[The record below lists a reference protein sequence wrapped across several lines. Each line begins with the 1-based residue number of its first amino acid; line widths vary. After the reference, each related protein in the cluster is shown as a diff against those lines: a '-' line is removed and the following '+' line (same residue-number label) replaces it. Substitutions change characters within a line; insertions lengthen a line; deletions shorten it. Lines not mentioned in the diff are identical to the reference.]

1 MRPPAGA
8 EGAVGPPQG
17 RATTRGGA
25 PHAGA
30 PPPAAVGPPRP
41 SSDHDTVRAWEG
53 HIGRARPEGGARQNC
68 GCRARPS
75 TARRPPLA
83 RRHQLPSRAA
93 IESLHGR
100 DKAAVRA
107 RRSRPRPA
115 TARRRASAR
124 PPPPLFSIDRVCAPS
139 PPPCGASRG
148 GGAAAAG
155 APPAPTPPP
164 RADDPPPS
172 RSGHVSGLAPDAH
185 EADLEAVFGRV
196 GDGCVESVA
205 IVRGAN
211 GVAKGFG
218 FVNFVDA
225 AAAADAIERHNGVH
239 PPRGG
244 GQTWR
249 VAPARGDGGAGAGA
263 AAARG
268 RAAHAERLAGANLY
282 IKHLPLTMGEGGL
295 RALFEVSNRGRGGG
309 RGAGR
314 SAHTQPT
321 HPASLPSP
329 TA

>member
-1 MRPPAGA
+1 M
-8 EGAVGPPQG
+8 
-17 RATTRGGA
+17 GGA
-25 PHAGA
+25 Y
-30 PPPAAVGPPRP
+30 R
-41 SSDHDTVRAWEG
+41 
-53 HIGRARPEGGARQNC
+53 
-68 GCRARPS
+68 
-75 TARRPPLA
+75 
-83 RRHQLPSRAA
+83 SRAA
-93 IESLHGR
+93 GGR
-100 DKAAVRA
+100 GEAELRLPRAALN
-107 RRSRPRPA
+107 RPPPTPRQAPPA
-115 TARRRASAR
+115 PLAGGNRVAAWPGQGGGAGASVEAAAGDRASPGERSAAA
-124 PPPPLFSIDRVCAPS
+124 PPLFSIARVCAPS

>member
-124 PPPPLFSIDRVCAPS
+124 PPPPPSSPSTACARRR
-139 PPPCGASRG
+139 PPRAEQ
-148 GGAAAAG
+148 AAAG
-155 APPAPTPPP
+155 APPPPARRRRPHRRPAPTTPLPLAPATSPASPPTRTKP
-164 RADDPPPS
+164 TWRLCLGASATGVSSQWPS
-172 RSGHVSGLAPDAH
+172 CAGPTASRKVSGSSTL
-185 EADLEAVFGRV
+185 
-196 GDGCVESVA
+196 ST
-205 IVRGAN
+205 
-211 GVAKGFG
+211 
-218 FVNFVDA
+218 
-225 AAAADAIERHNGVH
+225 
-239 PPRGG
+239 PR
-244 GQTWR
+244 
-249 VAPARGDGGAGAGA
+249 
-263 AAARG
+263 
-268 RAAHAERLAGANLY
+268 RL
-282 IKHLPLTMGEGGL
+282 
-295 RALFEVSNRGRGGG
+295 
-309 RGAGR
+309 
-314 SAHTQPT
+314 PT
-321 HPASLPSP
+321 P
-329 TA
+329 